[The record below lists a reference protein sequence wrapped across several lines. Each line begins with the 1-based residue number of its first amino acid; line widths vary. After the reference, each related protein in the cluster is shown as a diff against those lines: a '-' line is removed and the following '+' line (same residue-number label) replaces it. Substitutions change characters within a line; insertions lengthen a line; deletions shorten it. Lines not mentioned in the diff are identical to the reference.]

1 MVTTFHQSSEND
13 FFLKYKTHQL
23 QKKST
28 NEQFYI
34 NPAKKIP
41 NWLHQQQKRKKSTH
55 NKDQQILKTAQA
67 SAWF

>member
-13 FFLKYKTHQL
+13 FFLNKDSSAP
-23 QKKST
+23 KKST

-67 SAWF
+67 SVWF

>member
-13 FFLKYKTHQL
+13 FFKYKTHQL

-34 NPAKKIP
+34 NPAKNTK
-41 NWLHQQQKRKKSTH
+41 LATSTKKRKKTTH
-55 NKDQQILKTAQA
+55 NKDQQILKTDQA
-67 SAWF
+67 SVWF